1 MLDSILTLCGI
12 MAVSAIVMGMIVG
25 VLWLLGVSL

>member
-1 MLDSILTLCGI
+1 MLESIYTLCGI
-12 MAVSAIVMGMIVG
+12 MAVSAIVMGAIVG